1 MDISLSFDS
10 PRSSLDDYENDSF
23 VDDASYQ
30 DSESPLFVQSTP
42 EVPFVQEQQVVL
54 GLRREGSVVRELQTS
69 PPNADSGGDGCI
81 PSELENCLTRPGKRH
96 GTGAFRLSA
105 QRILLTYSKPP
116 DGWSVEP
123 VRDALELLGAS
134 YRIGRELHKDGKV
147 HYHCYV
153 DFRRRFET
161 ENERRFDSQ
170 GHHPNILCIRRT
182 PEYVW
187 DYSGKDAVVLF
198 ETAERPT
205 PSRSK
210 RSREE
215 DWALIRAAPTRDEFF
230 TKGYELATRDF
241 VLFGSAC
248 KLYADERYTPEKPR
262 YSAAS
267 GARILWESVPEI
279 RRFVVES
286 LRDPFD
292 IVPNKTE
299 EEISIIG
306 SPPTGERVKS
316 LIVYGDTRLGKTE
329 LVRALGHHCY
339 FGGMFDLQD
348 FTDHSDVQFA
358 LFDDIDDISFVP
370 LYKFWL
376 GAQKEFV
383 TTDKYKHKIRVK
395 WARPSVWV
403 ANKSLLEYRNKRGD
417 SSVDVDWLLA
427 NCYIQCVDTKVVEFN

>member
-1 MDISLSFDS
+1 
-10 PRSSLDDYENDSF
+10 
-23 VDDASYQ
+23 
-30 DSESPLFVQSTP
+30 
-42 EVPFVQEQQVVL
+42 
-54 GLRREGSVVRELQTS
+54 
-69 PPNADSGGDGCI
+69 
-81 PSELENCLTRPGKRH
+81 
-96 GTGAFRLSA
+96 
-105 QRILLTYSKPP
+105 
-116 DGWSVEP
+116 
-123 VRDALELLGAS
+123 
-134 YRIGRELHKDGKV
+134 
-147 HYHCYV
+147 
-153 DFRRRFET
+153 
-161 ENERRFDSQ
+161 
-170 GHHPNILCIRRT
+170 GHHPNICCVRRT
-182 PEYVW
+182 PEHVW
-187 DYSGKDAVVLF
+187 DYAGKDGDVLY
-198 ETAERPT
+198 ETAPRPT

-215 DWALIRAAPTRDEFF
+215 DWAIIRAAPTRDDFF

-248 KLYADERYTPEKPR
+248 KSYADDTYNPKKPV
-262 YSAAS
+262 YSATAGS
-267 GARILWESVPEI
+267 RILWETIPEI

-286 LRDPFD
+286 LRDPWD
-292 IVPNKTE
+292 IVPNKTQE
-299 EEISIIG
+299 ELDIIR

-329 LVRALGHHCY
+329 LVRALGSHCY

-348 FTDHSDVQFA
+348 FTDHSDVHFA

-383 TTDKYKHKIRVK
+383 TTDKYKHKMRIS
-395 WARPSVWV
+395 WGRPSVWV